1 MKKGV
6 RQKFEEHGPHEG
18 EEKGHEGS
26 NAFKDFLTLMSR
38 KHTLDI
44 LHVII
49 IDDGASR
56 FNKILK
62 ETGASPKTITSRLKE
77 LCSAGILDRTA
88 YAEIPPRV
96 EYSLTEKGQD
106 IAPIMGSIGEWCR
119 KWG

>member
-6 RQKFEEHGPHEG
+6 RQKFEEHSPHG
-18 EEKGHEGS
+18 RDEEDHEDS
-26 NAFKDFLTLMSR
+26 DTFRNFLTIISR

-49 IDDGASR
+49 MDDGVSR

-77 LCSAGILDRTA
+77 LCSAGILERKA

-96 EYSLTEKGQD
+96 EYSLTEKGGD